1 MSCTPLSFLTR
12 PHEPPTAWSA
22 NCRVGPNKE
31 TFASRPGQEGPIMA
45 GMLRVPRSRG
55 ALSGVLL
62 VLLGLWGGLI
72 PFVGP
77 YVDFAYTPNET
88 WFFNGDRFWLNV
100 APAIATGL
108 GGLIVLF
115 SANRAVAMFGGW
127 LATLGGAWFIVGP
140 TVSVLWKPTGT
151 SATGTPIG
159 DELRQVVEQLAFFL
173 GLGAVIVFFA
183 ALALGRFAVVGVR
196 EARLVE
202 QETGPGPGP
211 GPVGPGETSTTQ
223 PMARP
228 DATGAPARTGRYP

>member
-77 YVDFAYTPNET
+77 YVDFAYTPNEA
-88 WFFNGDRFWLNV
+88 WSSNGDRFWLNV

-140 TVSVLWKPTGT
+140 AVSVLWKNPGA

-159 DELRQVVEQLAFFL
+159 GGGRQGAVALCFFIRR
-173 GLGAVIVFFA
+173 GAVIVFFA
-183 ALALGRFAVVGVR
+183 ALALGRFSVFGVR
-196 EARLVE
+196 EARLIE
-202 QETGPGPGP
+202 QEAAPGP
-211 GPVGPGETSTTQ
+211 GPVPTDETATTQ
-223 PMARP
+223 PMA
-228 DATGAPARTGRYP
+228 

>member
-159 DELRQVVEQLAFFL
+159 DELRQVVEQLAF
-173 GLGAVIVFFA
+173 
-183 ALALGRFAVVGVR
+183 
-196 EARLVE
+196 
-202 QETGPGPGP
+202 
-211 GPVGPGETSTTQ
+211 
-223 PMARP
+223 
-228 DATGAPARTGRYP
+228 